1 MKKKSPVAIIIFA
14 VAFMRFAQAVPA
26 SAQYLASWPRKERI
40 PSLAVIGS
48 GQQKDDFIK
57 PSRPT
62 VADPADIQKVGVLQL
77 EFGLDASFDAE
88 GFRNQQ
94 TTPLRLRFAAASRL
108 LFAFQIE
115 AVKSQLDPTGR
126 RMTGVGDTELSLQF
140 VALRQS
146 DNRPTIAFAY
156 YSKTPTGSE
165 KKGLGSGRAAH
176 RVALLV
182 GKHLHGIDLEFNA
195 AYLNVGRKDI
205 DRRADG
211 GLFALALDHK
221 FGDHFGVTGE
231 VAGLSLEYSL
241 PRGLYP
247 LGAVTY
253 QVNRRLRFDAGLRFG
268 VGREAPRVSVVAG
281 FTVGIADL
289 YDK

>member
-1 MKKKSPVAIIIFA
+1 MKKKSPAITFIFA
-14 VAFMRFAQAVPA
+14 VALARFAQAVPA
-26 SAQYLASWPRKERI
+26 SAQDLASWPLREPI
-40 PSLAVIGS
+40 QSPAVNSG

-62 VADPADIQKVGVLQL
+62 VADPADIQKAGVLQL

-88 GFRNQQ
+88 EFRNQQ

-108 LFAFQIE
+108 LLGFQIE
-115 AVKSQLDPTGR
+115 AVKSQVDPTGK
-126 RMTGVGDTELSLQF
+126 RMTGVGDTELNLQV
-140 VALRQS
+140 VALKQT

-156 YSKTPTGSE
+156 FSKFPTASE
-165 KKGLGSGRAAH
+165 KKGLGSGRAGH
-176 RVALLV
+176 RVALLI
-182 GKHLHGIDLEFNA
+182 GKKVHGIDLDFNA
-195 AYLNVGRKDI
+195 AYLNVGRKDS

-211 GLFALALDHK
+211 GLFALALSHN
-221 FGDHFGVTGE
+221 FSDHFGVIGE
-231 VAGLSLEYSL
+231 IAGQSLEYTL

-247 LGAVTY
+247 FGAVTY
-253 QVNRRLRFDAGLRFG
+253 QVNRRLRFDAGIRFG
-268 VGREAPRVSVVAG
+268 VAGEAPRVSVVAG